1 MSEANGRAQ
10 RFVSPDA
17 ATPRPWKVTRGS
29 LIRVTGPDACVIAGV
44 HKQGFYVGEGRQ
56 GSTTIA
62 LANAELIVEAVNSH
76 ASLLKALEEAK
87 AKFEEVAT
95 WLERLAANSEE
106 QAQTSARFPS
116 LEAACKADAKNYRA
130 TAKNI
135 REEIARIDAV
145 IQKDQK

>member
-1 MSEANGRAQ
+1 MTEAKGHGQ

-62 LANAELIVEAVNSH
+62 LANAELIVRCVNSH
-76 ASLLKALEEAK
+76 DALVAALEGFCSRLCDISYHGMTEEEGRAFVAK
-87 AKFEEVAT
+87 KYGESMALR
-95 WLERLAANSEE
+95 WLEGRAALAALS
-106 QAQTSARFPS
+106 RGGR
-116 LEAACKADAKNYRA
+116 DG
-130 TAKNI
+130 
-135 REEIARIDAV
+135 
-145 IQKDQK
+145 